1 VEPSDDLEVWRLQM
15 KQAQWL
21 EERIITGLAR
31 HIGAN
36 IRIRL

>member
-1 VEPSDDLEVWRLQM
+1 MYQVQV
-15 KQAQWL
+15 KKAQWL

-36 IRIRL
+36 IRL